1 MKKSLSPEQPLLKTT
16 YGMRLL
22 AVPAA
27 ATPDIYQGV
36 SANALARMQL
46 NKRRLKQE
54 SQMSTAKKQKEAHEF
69 KLLAD
74 KEALYLSMREK
85 RRAQR
90 NITNIGNTAEQ
101 DVDSTDNEDKEVIKD
116 IKTINNEIYQL
127 KI

>member
-1 MKKSLSPEQPLLKTT
+1 
-16 YGMRLL
+16 
-22 AVPAA
+22 
-27 ATPDIYQGV
+27 
-36 SANALARMQL
+36 
-46 NKRRLKQE
+46 
-54 SQMSTAKKQKEAHEF
+54 MSTAKKQKEAHEF

-101 DVDSTDNEDKEVIKD
+101 DVDSTDNEDKEVIED

-127 KI
+127 KIKIGTNFLQAKVGKEQKGDMKDRMIQGSLAAKKEKMLQLQEAIDESEK